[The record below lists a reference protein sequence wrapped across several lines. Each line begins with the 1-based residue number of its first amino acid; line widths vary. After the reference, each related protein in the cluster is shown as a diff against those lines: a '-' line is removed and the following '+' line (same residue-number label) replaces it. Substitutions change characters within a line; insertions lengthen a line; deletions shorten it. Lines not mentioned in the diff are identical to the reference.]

1 MIYSFNI
8 LNQWMNN
15 DCIYFCI
22 LYLFLYFV
30 NIDKTEVCASVK
42 SIKSLSLSL
51 SNSFTQL

>member
-15 DCIYFCI
+15 ECIYFCI

-30 NIDKTEVCASVK
+30 NIDKTVVCASVK
-42 SIKSLSLSL
+42 SIKSLSLS
-51 SNSFTQL
+51 NSFTQL